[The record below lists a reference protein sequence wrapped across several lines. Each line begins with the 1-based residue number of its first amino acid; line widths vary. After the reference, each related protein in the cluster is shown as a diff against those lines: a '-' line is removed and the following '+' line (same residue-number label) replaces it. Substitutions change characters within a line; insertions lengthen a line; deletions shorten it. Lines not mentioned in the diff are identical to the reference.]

1 MPILLLQALGL
12 PHQRGSLSC
21 TGPTAVDRDKGNLS
35 CGMDIYLS
43 GPGYGPEDSQI
54 QLEKR
59 LYKNEHIMKQ
69 WQMTLEQ

>member
-1 MPILLLQALGL
+1 MFYLYMSQALGL
-12 PHQRGSLSC
+12 SHWRGSLSC
-21 TGPTAVDRDKGNLS
+21 TGPMAVDRYKGNLS
-35 CGMDIYLS
+35 CRMDIYLS

-69 WQMTLEQ
+69 